1 MQDTVQDQKTGLLVQ
16 FILVLATLGN
26 LNNTDK
32 ICGSHSLSAHGV
44 PNTSIYFFHN
54 LSPLRYSYFRTKDP
68 ENTQVIIRGS
78 DRFRGSCI
86 YRRSAPSDPLGL
98 LRVASVC

>member
-16 FILVLATLGN
+16 FLLVLTTLGD
-26 LNNTDK
+26 LDDTDK
-32 ICGSHSLSAHGV
+32 ICGGDSLGAHCV
-44 PNTSIYFFHN
+44 PNASVYFFHN
-54 LSPLRYSYFRTKDP
+54 LSPLLYSYFRSKHP

-86 YRRSAPSDPLGL
+86 YRRSAPSDP
-98 LRVASVC
+98 